1 MMLKLSLAA
10 VALSASMYAGNLSF
24 ESGAIKAHTE
34 VFGDN
39 TIDPV
44 TKKATSHLSMDTN
57 PTTLKGSIEISMSD
71 LYSDNKKRDEH
82 MQEAVESSL
91 FPKAVFEVKEVVAK
105 SGDNY
110 TLKGTMTLHGVS
122 KAMSFEGT
130 IAEAGG
136 KVRIQATSSMKLSDF
151 GIKPIKMMF
160 LTVRDQIDLN
170 VDVSLKR

>member
-91 FPKAVFEVKEVVAK
+91 FPKAVFEVKDVVAK
-105 SGDNY
+105 SGDSY

-122 KAMSFEGT
+122 KAMSFDGT